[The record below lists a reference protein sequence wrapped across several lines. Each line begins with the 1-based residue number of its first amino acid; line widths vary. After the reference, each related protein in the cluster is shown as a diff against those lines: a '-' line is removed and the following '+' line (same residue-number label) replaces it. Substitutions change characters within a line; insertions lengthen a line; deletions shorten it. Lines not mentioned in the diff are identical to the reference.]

1 MSQLV
6 IPRIKC
12 VESRDNFG
20 SFLAEPLE
28 RGFGITLGNALR
40 RVLLSYLPG
49 AAVTRVKIEG
59 IQHEFSTIPYMKED
73 ATEFLLNVKTL
84 RLKPLS
90 GQPGK
95 LTLEMAGEGR
105 VCAADIKPSSDF
117 EITNP
122 ELYLATLDS
131 PEARLYVEFDVELGR
146 GYRQAESSDNL
157 PIGTIPLDAIF
168 TPTRKVNFTVEP
180 IHIGQETS
188 RERLSLELWTDGTI
202 LPVDAISASA
212 NILIEQLAPFVDYA
226 RVSRME
232 VGEELTRLAI
242 PEEQYNIPVEQLDLT
257 VRTMNCLRRAGIA
270 TVGEIISRG
279 EKELMKLRNFGQKSK
294 WEIEERLNALGLS
307 LTPQVEEETKEG
319 EATELA
325 ATGMGIE
332 AESLGESEAETGES
346 QPAE

>member
-6 IPRIKC
+6 VPKIKC
-12 VESRDNFG
+12 IESRDNFG

-28 RGFGITLGNALR
+28 RGFGITLGNTLR
-40 RVLLSYLPG
+40 RVLLGYLPG
-49 AAVTRVKIEG
+49 AAVTRVRIEG
-59 IQHEFSTIPYMKED
+59 IQHEFSTIPNVKED

-95 LTLEMAGEGR
+95 LILEAVGEGR
-105 VCAADIKPSSDF
+105 VCAADITPSSDF
-117 EITNP
+117 EIANP

-131 PEARLYVEFDVELGR
+131 PEARLYVEFDVELGI
-146 GYRQAESSDNL
+146 GYRQAESSDDL
-157 PIGTIPLDAIF
+157 PIGTIPVDAIF

-180 IHIGQETS
+180 IHVGQETS
-188 RERLSLELWTDGTI
+188 RERLTLEVWTDGTI
-202 LPVDAISASA
+202 SPVEAISRSAS
-212 NILIEQLAPFVDYA
+212 ILMEQLAPFSEYV
-226 RVSRME
+226 RVAE
-232 VGEELTRLAI
+232 IKEGEELIRLAI
-242 PEEQYNIPVEQLDLT
+242 PDEQYNMPVEQLNLT

-294 WEIEERLNALGLS
+294 QEIEERLNAMGLS
-307 LTPQVEEETKEG
+307 LTPQVKEE
-319 EATELA
+319 EATEKGEE
-325 ATGMGIE
+325 TG
-332 AESLGESEAETGES
+332 SLGEG